1 MALRTGD
8 RLLQDHYGVGEIIDM
23 SAAYVTISFD
33 DGSTRKFV
41 TSRVSLQPSSTP
53 APVKTKATRSTAKR
67 ASAKKTAAAAKGTE
81 S

>member
-8 RLLQDHYGVGEIIDM
+8 RVLQENYGVGEIIDM

-67 ASAKKTAAAAKGTE
+67 ASAKKTAAAAKGAE

>member
-8 RLLQDHYGVGEIIDM
+8 RVHQETYGVGEIIDM
-23 SAAYVTISFD
+23 SAAYVVIAFD

-41 TSRVSLQPSSTP
+41 TSRVALQPSSTP
-53 APVKTKATRSTAKR
+53 APVKTKASRSTGKR
-67 ASAKKTAAAAKGTE
+67 AAAKKAVAAAKGAE

>member
-8 RLLQDHYGVGEIIDM
+8 RVLQETYGVGEIIDM
-23 SAAYVTISFD
+23 SAAYVTIAFD

-53 APVKTKATRSTAKR
+53 APVKTKSASRKR
-67 ASAKKTAAAAKGTE
+67 ASAKKTAAPAKGAE

>member
-8 RLLQDHYGVGEIIDM
+8 RVLQENYGVGEIIDM

-41 TSRVSLQPSSTP
+41 TSRVTLQPSSTP
-53 APVKTKATRSTAKR
+53 APVKTNATRAKR
-67 ASAKKTAAAAKGTE
+67 TTKKAAAVDKGAD

>member
-8 RLLQDHYGVGEIIDM
+8 RVLQENYGVGEIIDM

-53 APVKTKATRSTAKR
+53 APVKTKATRAKR
-67 ASAKKTAAAAKGTE
+67 TTKKAAAADKGAD